1 MINFT
6 KPLAVVSILLALALV
21 GMGWKAERL
30 QSQIKALKSEHK
42 EQINATTMA
51 GKERVIQ
58 AQQRAEVLALSLHKK
73 EAELSQIK
81 QRKSHVIYQAA
92 TNRTCFN
99 ADLVRVLNDPSS
111 TGSATTR
118 MSNPVE
124 GTDADS
130 AAIATDTDVALWV
143 EHAKEQHE
151 ICRAR
156 HQALIDFFPKKRDLQ

>member
-1 MINFT
+1 MNSNFDN
-6 KPLAVVSILLALALV
+6 PLAVIAIVALV

-30 QSQIKALKSEHK
+30 ESQIKALKSEHK
-42 EQINATTMA
+42 EQITATTIA
-51 GKERVIQ
+51 GKERLIK
-58 AQQRAEVLALSLHKK
+58 AQQRAEELAHSLRQT

-81 QRKSHVIYQAA
+81 ERKTHVIYQAA

-99 ADLVRVLNDPSS
+99 ADLVRVLNDTSS
-111 TGSATTR
+111 TGSAIAR

-130 AAIATDTDVALWV
+130 ATIATDTDVALWV